1 MVGFV
6 VELGSTKVR
15 LARRRSVGT
24 RLQLANGLLA
34 DAVGERRC
42 PMAGRALANGKV
54 AGPHAGQL
62 RVVLGSRA
70 GGLLDGRAAA
80 GGLVLGTGDTR
91 PKVAA
96 HRVALPFDAA
106 QPRGVSGRESRRC
119 VWGVFA

>member
-1 MVGFV
+1 M
-6 VELGSTKVR
+6 
-15 LARRRSVGT
+15 
-24 RLQLANGLLA
+24 N
-34 DAVGERRC
+34 
-42 PMAGRALANGKV
+42 V
-54 AGPHAGQL
+54 AGPPAVERL
-62 RVVLGSRA
+62 VLAGSRA

-80 GGLVLGTGDTR
+80 DGLVLGTGDTR